1 MKKSVFAAALA
12 VVMASASVTAFA
24 TENPNHQ
31 LTGTGTAN
39 TAVTY
44 EVDPGYTVTIP
55 KSITLGETLEVKAE
69 NVTLYDYES
78 LVVSIS
84 ATSEEDNSFKLRN
97 GLRALTYTITKGEDV
112 VDLDSALL
120 TVGGNASSGTAELK
134 FNEPE
139 TAPTVAGTY
148 SGTVTFNVRINGM
161 A

>member
-24 TENPNHQ
+24 TENPNNQ
-31 LTGTGTAN
+31 LTGTGTAD

-44 EVDPGYTVTIP
+44 AVDPGYTVTIP

-69 NVTLYDYES
+69 NVTIYSYEA
-78 LVVSIS
+78 LAVSIS
-84 ATSEEDNSFKLRN
+84 ATSEEDNSFKLKN
-97 GLRALTYTITKGEDV
+97 GLDSLTYTVTKGEDV
-112 VDLDSALL
+112 ITLNEDFLV
-120 TVGGNASSGTAELK
+120 VGGGTTIATAQLK

-148 SGTVTFNVRINGM
+148 TGTVTFNVRINGM